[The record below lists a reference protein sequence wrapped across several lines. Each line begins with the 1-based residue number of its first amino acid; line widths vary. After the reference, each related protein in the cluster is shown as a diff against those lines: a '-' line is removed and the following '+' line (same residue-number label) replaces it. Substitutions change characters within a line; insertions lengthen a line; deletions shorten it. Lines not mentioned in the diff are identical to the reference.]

1 MGLGLGLGLV
11 NLGGPHMAR
20 EKRGG
25 AVVLCPPSVAARVLR
40 LGASKVGAGRGMAVR
55 GRRGGGGHQGAGGEG
70 VISQRTSVHASHA
83 AALTLEK
90 SHPCTVRSAWLGPG
104 LGLGLGLG

>member
-1 MGLGLGLGLV
+1 MGQ
-11 NLGGPHMAR
+11 GGVWR
-20 EKRGG
+20 
-25 AVVLCPPSVAARVLR
+25 C
-40 LGASKVGAGRGMAVR
+40 
-55 GRRGGGGHQGAGGEG
+55 GGGGEGEGTRVHQGAGGEG